1 MNWQPCRPALRVFLQ
16 RVVRECPSVVIAPEE
31 RSELDLNGIWN
42 GVRFAWKKPDA
53 QQRRMLVQA
62 KRLGFGCK
70 CAELLSRYRGLS
82 PGEASAYLAEIER
95 ATERQNTRLFSG
107 KRRRGFRL

>member
-1 MNWQPCRPALRVFLQ
+1 M
-16 RVVRECPSVVIAPEE
+16 RECPSVVIAPEE

-70 CAELLSRYRGLS
+70 CAELLSLHRGMSLQES
-82 PGEASAYLAEIER
+82 NAYLAEIEQEEAGGEYSAGCSVCR
-95 ATERQNTRLFSG
+95 
-107 KRRRGFRL
+107 